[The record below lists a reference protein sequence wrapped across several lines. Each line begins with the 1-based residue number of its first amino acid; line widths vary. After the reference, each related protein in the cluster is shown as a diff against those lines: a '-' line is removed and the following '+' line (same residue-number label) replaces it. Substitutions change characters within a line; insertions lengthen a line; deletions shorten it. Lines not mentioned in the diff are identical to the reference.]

1 MQAVIEKSTFTMY
14 LDYEKLESTA
24 GEEHTCISR
33 GVVVKCPCTPLQPLR
48 CFGKSTALKM
58 CPPNDSQDCNWGFL
72 SFHKKALCWGT
83 DVLTDLEE
91 IGCGLVENKNQIKGL
106 LVLQWDLQGQPS
118 QILCSMRQY
127 KANSYL
133 SPISWSLRPYKQT
146 CYKTD
151 LLYKQIWFITRFFS
165 PVTCK
170 QISLDN
176 AHSLVRSLPMF

>member
-1 MQAVIEKSTFTMY
+1 MRSILAYQVGWWWNVPMHLYS
-14 LDYEKLESTA
+14 LW
-24 GEEHTCISR
+24 
-33 GVVVKCPCTPLQPLR
+33 GVR

-83 DVLTDLEE
+83 DVLADLEE

-118 QILCSMRQY
+118 QILCSMGQY
-127 KANSYL
+127 QANSYL
-133 SPISWSLRPYKQT
+133 SPISWSLRPYKQN

-151 LLYKQIWFITRFFS
+151 LLYKQICFITRFFF
-165 PVTCK
+165 PCNLQTD
-170 QISLDN
+170 QF
-176 AHSLVRSLPMF
+176 R